1 MKTSQEKDAL
11 LALISTLTV
20 VFVVLFFSIAYF
32 LTLRVNVTN
41 RQAAL
46 DRVLAEQRMQDQLR
60 AQRTPEADVAGVE
73 TEDSLDLGND
83 Y

>member
-32 LTLRVNVTN
+32 INLRVDVA
-41 RQAAL
+41 RKQAAI
-46 DRVLAEQRMQDQLR
+46 DRIFAEQRQQDQLR
-60 AQRTPEADVAGVE
+60 AQRAPAGNVAGAE
-73 TEDSLDLGND
+73 TDESLDVGDD

>member
-32 LTLRVNVTN
+32 LTLRVEVT
-41 RQAAL
+41 RREAAIEQE
-46 DRVLAEQRMQDQLR
+46 LA
-60 AQRTPEADVAGVE
+60 AQRVRDQQFAQQGHVAGAE
-73 TEDSLDLGND
+73 TEEPIDVGDD

>member
-32 LTLRVNVTN
+32 LTLRVNVIQ
-41 RQAAL
+41 REAA
-46 DRVLAEQRMQDQLR
+46 VEQEMA
-60 AQRTPEADVAGVE
+60 AQRQKDQKFAQQGHVAGAH
-73 TEDSLDLGND
+73 TEQPLDVGDD

>member
-32 LTLRVNVTN
+32 MTLRVDVTS
-41 RQAAL
+41 RQAIL
-46 DRVLAEQRMQDQLR
+46 DRVLAEQRQRDQLR
-60 AQRTPEADVAGVE
+60 AQQAPGGDVAGAE
-73 TEDSLDLGND
+73 TEESLDVGDD